1 MSSFF
6 GGEFVSEV
14 IELELVVDEVDGA
27 IDGVDSDDEAAATAA
42 ASPKTGAGSATKK
55 DLFSV
60 RTLT

>member
-1 MSSFF
+1 MS
-6 GGEFVSEV
+6 EMT
-14 IELELVVDEVDGA
+14 ELELVVDEVDGA
-27 IDGVDSDDEAAATAA
+27 IDGVDSDDEAAVTAA

>member
-1 MSSFF
+1 MS
-6 GGEFVSEV
+6 EMT
-14 IELELVVDEVDGA
+14 ELELIVDEVDGA
-27 IDGVDSDDEAAATAA
+27 IDGVDSDDEAAAANAA